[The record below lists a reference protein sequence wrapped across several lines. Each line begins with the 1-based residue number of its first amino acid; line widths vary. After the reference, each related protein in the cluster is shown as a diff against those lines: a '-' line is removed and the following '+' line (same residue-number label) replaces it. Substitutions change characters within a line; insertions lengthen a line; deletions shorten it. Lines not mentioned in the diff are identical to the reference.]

1 MYEQN
6 NEQNNERQ
14 NPYTNETYQ
23 WQPSEPVTPPVQ
35 RKAKK
40 QHKFAKKLGTA
51 AAIGLAFGL
60 VAGGTFQGINMVAD
74 VVQSV
79 YAGKSDEEVPKENVE
94 VPKVAETKPGIPASA
109 VANVDGNYTVSEI
122 AQLCMPS
129 VVAITNKGV
138 TEIQSWFGPMQQESQ
153 SAGSGIIVGQN
164 DTELLIATN
173 NHVVAGANEL
183 SVCFNDNTEQVF
195 QALTKGTNAAYDLA
209 IISIELKDI
218 PADVLSTIR
227 VAELGDSGELQVGE
241 QVVAIGN
248 ALGYGQSV
256 TSGYVSAL
264 NRTVNIDNMT
274 AELIQTDAAI
284 NPGNSG
290 GALINMKG
298 QVIGINSA
306 KFASSTIEGMGYA
319 IPISTALPILNDLED
334 RVTRTKVDES
344 EEGYLGISCQNVSS
358 EAQFYGIPAG
368 VYIAEV
374 NEGSAAEK
382 SGMKKGD
389 ILTKFDGLTVGS
401 VTELKSTLQYYRS
414 GETVDIVVARMS
426 ADGYS
431 EETLSITLDAKK

>member
-1 MYEQN
+1 MISNTLQ
-6 NEQNNERQ
+6 
-14 NPYTNETYQ
+14 TY
-23 WQPSEPVTPPVQ
+23 
-35 RKAKK
+35 
-40 QHKFAKKLGTA
+40 
-51 AAIGLAFGL
+51 
-60 VAGGTFQGINMVAD
+60 
-74 VVQSV
+74 
-79 YAGKSDEEVPKENVE
+79 YAGKLGETQTLKEDIVVPETSEN
-94 VPKVAETKPGIPASA
+94 KPSIPATA
-109 VANVDGNYTVSEI
+109 TADVNGTYTVAQI
-122 AQLCMPS
+122 AELCMPS

-138 TEIQSWFGPMQQESQ
+138 TEVQSWFGPLQQESE

-195 QALTKGTNAAYDLA
+195 QALTKGTNAANDLA

-227 VAELGDSGELQVGE
+227 VAELGDSDQLQVGE

-256 TSGYVSAL
+256 TSGYISAL

-274 AELIQTDAAI
+274 AELIQTDTAI

-334 RVTRTKVDES
+334 RVTRTKVDEA
-344 EEGYLGISCQNVSS
+344 EEGYLGVSCQNVSS

-368 VYIAEV
+368 VYIGEV

-382 SGMKKGD
+382 AGMKKGD
-389 ILTKFDGLTVGS
+389 ILTKFDGLTIGS
-401 VTELKSTLQYYRS
+401 ITELKSTLQYYKA

-426 ADGYS
+426 TDGYA
-431 EETLSITLDAKK
+431 EETLTITLDAKE